1 MKKDLISDKRTG
13 YRILT
18 SSDIENG
25 MVRWE
30 SLRSID
36 MKDNKF
42 DKFAVQYGDVVVIS
56 KTSKVKIAVV
66 DIDPKEKVLVTGGML
81 IIRPKLYKLNL
92 TYLKMFLDSKMG
104 QSALKSIQKGT
115 VTAGGLSMI
124 EILMIDI
131 NTQQKKAKRYNEKLS
146 TLAAYREEIV
156 RIENSFKNLFE
167 EEGN

>member
-1 MKKDLISDKRTG
+1 M
-13 YRILT
+13 T

-36 MKDNKF
+36 IKDNKF
-42 DKFAVQYGDVVVIS
+42 DKFAVQYGDVVVTS

-81 IIRPKLYKLNL
+81 IIRPKLDKLNL

-115 VTAGGLSMI
+115 VIVTVTAGGLSMI

-131 NTQQKKAKRYNEKLS
+131 NTRQKKPKDIMKNYQLLLHIEK
-146 TLAAYREEIV
+146 
-156 RIENSFKNLFE
+156 K
-167 EEGN
+167 